1 MRSHSKKKIVQQI
14 PSWEIIFSPWFITK
28 YRLWFLSSELRSA
41 SLRCR
46 KVKHFSNVKCFHRSL
61 WKWSN
66 PVALLI
72 AESWRRR
79 CFIYPICIKV
89 DVAITSAWKR
99 KSTEPSGK
107 YITNHLRC
115 SGQANSEMG
124 DIKCC
129 SKVDCLSTEQERERG
144 WGWGVLYYPARESS
158 SKSPRKACTFL
169 CSSHSSL
176 FRSSEIQRVLF
187 LQGAGRGG
195 GHYPAGSFLLL

>member
-89 DVAITSAWKR
+89 DVAITSARKR

-107 YITNHLRC
+107 YTTNHLRR

-129 SKVDCLSTEQERERG
+129 SKVDCLSTEQEREREG
-144 WGWGVLYYPARESS
+144 E
-158 SKSPRKACTFL
+158 
-169 CSSHSSL
+169 
-176 FRSSEIQRVLF
+176 
-187 LQGAGRGG
+187 GG
-195 GHYPAGSFLLL
+195 GGGCFITLPGRVALKAHGKLAPFYVAHTQACLGALKYSVFCFCRGLEGRKEGGGGII